1 MSCSCTTCIVYVIS
15 SKNASSVIALLTK
28 ADAKV
33 RTLFYIIQINPKL
46 FFKSLLLVVSLAK
59 GRTKGKETWAPAS
72 SRKKEGDL
80 FNRRLVPESGCKG
93 KDFTG

>member
-59 GRTKGKETWAPAS
+59 RLNPKGNKKTFFFAS
-72 SRKKEGDL
+72 
-80 FNRRLVPESGCKG
+80 
-93 KDFTG
+93 